1 MKESIRAVWKLLEGE
16 RLRYAG
22 AIASLVVASCLLY
35 VVPMVPQI
43 VLDGALARPDNG
55 PADSVIVRIGLRLF
69 GGEDFLRNHLWVAAA
84 AMAMVSVLSGLF
96 TFFRSRL
103 SATAAENIAVRLRD
117 NLYDHIQHLPATFF
131 EQRET
136 GDLIQRCTS
145 DVETFRVFLSVQIVE
160 IGRALIML
168 LIPIP
173 LMFLTNTTM
182 TLASL
187 VLVPPIVAFS
197 AVFFVKVRR
206 SFRLKDEAE
215 GRLTA
220 RVQENLTGIR
230 VVKAFHRQEYEED
243 LFDQRNRDHRDL
255 DFRLYRLFAGFWSL
269 SDLLCFAQKA
279 IVVIIGINL
288 IARGEMTVGAF
299 FFFLSAV
306 ALFIWPVR
314 MMGRLLSEL
323 GKAMVAV
330 NRIDEILGAEPEP
343 DPEEPVSPA
352 LEGNIEFNEVTFSH
366 GENSPVLQQVSF
378 QIKSGRTVAI
388 LGPSGSGKSTLINLL
403 LRLYDPDEGT
413 ILLDGHE
420 VRTMTREHVRSH
432 ISVVMQE
439 PFLYSRNLRENI
451 AIARTGT
458 TEQEIVEAASV
469 AAIHDNIERFE
480 RGYDTLIGERG
491 VTLSGGQRQRVAIAR
506 ALMEEP
512 AILILDDALSAIDT
526 ETESRILGS
535 LEKKGEAKHTTIII
549 AHRLST
555 VMNAD
560 EIIVLDKG
568 RVAQQG
574 DHDALLKQTGI
585 YRRLWEIQEERV
597 GESTIE

>member
-1 MKESIRAVWKLLEGE
+1 MWKLLEGE

-43 VLDGALARPDNG
+43 VLDGALAKPDDG
-55 PADSVIVRIGLRLF
+55 PVDSVIVRIGLEFF
-69 GGEDFLRNHLWVAAA
+69 GGENFLRNHLWVAAA
-84 AMAMVSVLSGLF
+84 VMVAVSLLSGLF

-131 EQRET
+131 EGRET

-173 LMFLTNTTM
+173 LMFITNTTM

-187 VLVPPIVAFS
+187 ALVPPIVAFS
-197 AVFFVKVRR
+197 AVFFIKVRR

-279 IVVIIGINL
+279 IVVIIGIHL
-288 IARGEMTVGAF
+288 IARDEMTVGAF

-330 NRIDEILGAEPEP
+330 NRIDEILGSELEP
-343 DPEEPVSPA
+343 DPEEPVTPT
-352 LEGNIEFNEVTFSH
+352 LKGNIEFNGVTFSH
-366 GENSPVLQQVSF
+366 GENSPVLRHVSF
-378 QIKSGRTVAI
+378 RIESARTVAI
-388 LGPSGSGKSTLINLL
+388 LGPSGSGKSTLVNLL

-439 PFLYSRNLRENI
+439 PFLCSRNLRENI

-506 ALMEEP
+506 ALVEEP
-512 AILILDDALSAIDT
+512 AILILDDALSAVDT

-568 RVAQQG
+568 QVVQQG
-574 DHDALLKQTGI
+574 DHDALVDKPGI
-585 YRRLWEIQEERV
+585 YRKLWEIQAERV
-597 GESTIE
+597 ADSR